1 MKWLC
6 ALLLAAN
13 LLYWGYHSMAG
24 APGAI
29 RHSTEINADKVK
41 LLASLPVLNVTRP
54 AVASDIAEAAAP
66 APLPASAPAP
76 TPAPRPTPTPA
87 PKEVAAIC
95 MRWSG
100 TGQPQTD
107 AIRGRLKALGLASS
121 ETTVSGKVWVYIP
134 PQTDLELAK
143 RKVQQ
148 LSDQGVQDFYL
159 INNGGRWQNAI
170 SLGVFSNKDGAE
182 RRLAELKA
190 QGVRSAVLRER
201 EDSPSHTVFALRKV
215 SADQQQKLEKINSQ
229 LKGAQLQTS
238 SCP

>member
-24 APGAI
+24 KPGTL

-41 LLASLPVLNVTRP
+41 LVASLPVLNVTRP
-54 AVASDIAEAAAP
+54 AVASAVVETAAP
-66 APLPASAPAP
+66 ALPTPAP
-76 TPAPRPTPTPA
+76 TPTPRPTPTPA
-87 PKEVAAIC
+87 PKEVAALC

-107 AIRGRLKALGLASS
+107 AIRSRLKALGLASS
-121 ETTVSGKVWVYIP
+121 ETTISGKVWVYIP

-143 RKVQQ
+143 RKAQQ
-148 LSDQGVQDFYL
+148 LSDQGVLDFYL

-170 SLGVFSNKDGAE
+170 SLGVFSNRDGAE

-215 SADQQQKLEKINSQ
+215 SADQQQKLEKFNSQ
-229 LKGAQLQTS
+229 LKGAQLQAS